1 MNIVGNSGG
10 IDVGQLF
17 QNATNGLSK
26 DGEALQTMMN
36 DISASGEVDQM
47 DLLNLQF
54 AMGQYNA
61 KLETISSVT
70 KSIQDMLKSLA
81 QRTG

>member
-1 MNIVGNSGG
+1 MNIGSAGG

-17 QNATNGLSK
+17 QNATQGLDK
-26 DGEALQTMMN
+26 DGQALQAKM
-36 DISASGEVDQM
+36 DAISSSGEIDQM
-47 DLLNLQF
+47 QLLEMQF

-61 KLETISSVT
+61 KLETVSSIT

-81 QRTG
+81 QRQG

>member
-1 MNIVGNSGG
+1 MNIGNSSG

-17 QNATNGLSK
+17 QNATSGLAR
-26 DGEALQTMMN
+26 DGEALQKKMEA
-36 DISASGEVDQM
+36 ISASGEIDQTQ
-47 DLLNLQF
+47 LLEMQF

-81 QRTG
+81 KRTG

>member
-1 MNIVGNSGG
+1 M
-10 IDVGQLF
+10 D
-17 QNATNGLSK
+17 
-26 DGEALQTMMN
+26 E
-36 DISASGEVDQM
+36 ISASGEVDQM
-47 DLLNLQF
+47 ELLELQF

>member
-1 MNIVGNSGG
+1 MSIQTG
-10 IDVGQLF
+10 IDVGEMFNKGTQ
-17 QNATNGLSK
+17 GLADEGAK
-26 DGEALQTMMN
+26 IQEMMN
-36 DISASGEVDQM
+36 KISTDESINQE
-47 DLLNLQF
+47 DLLEIQF

-61 KLETISSVT
+61 KLETLSSIT